1 MAYEEPTTDWPM
13 TINHAGMANTDI
25 TRDPFGKPWTVKRR
39 SPDGTLSVTRSYKY
53 DDYQQLCFSIEP
65 ETKAT
70 VQDYD
75 ARGNLSWSA
84 SGQSFTAST
93 ACATA
98 RAGAVNIVN
107 RTYDTRN
114 RIKTLTFPDGVG
126 DQTWADSPDGLPKQ
140 VITYNGSGSSNPVAN
155 AYHYNKRRML
165 DGAGETITWPGF
177 YSWGIGHGYDGNG
190 NEASRVYPTGL
201 ILDFAPN
208 ALGQPTKAGTYAT
221 NASYYPNGALKQ
233 FTYGNG
239 IVHTMTQNARQLP
252 SRSTDCTLAG
262 TCAAANRWLDMEYAY
277 DKNANVSAVT
287 DYTTAARQSRTATY
301 DALDRFDSGDLAD
314 VWHGY
319 VHL

>member
-1 MAYEEPTTDWPM
+1 M
-13 TINHAGMANTDI
+13 
-25 TRDPFGKPWTVKRR
+25 
-39 SPDGTLSVTRSYKY
+39 
-53 DDYQQLCFSIEP
+53 
-65 ETKAT
+65 
-70 VQDYD
+70 
-75 ARGNLSWSA
+75 
-84 SGQSFTAST
+84 
-93 ACATA
+93 
-98 RAGAVNIVN
+98 
-107 RTYDTRN
+107 
-114 RIKTLTFPDGVG
+114 G
-126 DQTWADSPDGLPKQ
+126 DQTWAYFPDGLPKQ

-262 TCAAANRWLDMEYAY
+262 TCAAANRRLDMEYAY

-301 DALDRFDSGDLAD
+301 DALDRLTQATSPMFGTATYTYDPLDDLKTLTVTAGGNARNY
-314 VWHGY
+314 GY
-319 VHL
+319 VYHQATNQLGNITNGVGSPAVVGLGYDRAG